1 MKQPVRSFSI
11 GLFTAGLIMLI
22 GVYFFDTPSNE
33 AEQVASDE
41 MIPALEEEG
50 YHVLTESEYISLSV
64 NDGNNSDSTDSDE
77 NTASEES
84 GDGESGDQDTEES
97 QEDGSEEY
105 NTTEEGTE
113 TTYTLNIEQGM
124 DSATICSLLAE
135 NDIIDDADEFS
146 RYLKEEG
153 YGLYI
158 QIGEHELSSDMSFYE
173 IAELIAN

>member
-11 GLFTAGLIMLI
+11 GLFTAGIIMLI
-22 GVYFFDTPSNE
+22 GVYFFDTPSND
-33 AEQVASDE
+33 AEQLPSDE

-64 NDGNNSDSTDSDE
+64 NDGNNNESSDSDE
-77 NTASEES
+77 STATGETEDDESE
-84 GDGESGDQDTEES
+84 DQNTEES
-97 QEDGSEEY
+97 QEDGSEEDD
-105 NTTEEGTE
+105 TTDEDSE
-113 TTYTLNIEQGM
+113 TSYTLNIEQGM
-124 DSATICSLLAE
+124 DSATISSLLAE

-146 RYLKEEG
+146 QYLNEEG
-153 YGLYI
+153 YGVYI